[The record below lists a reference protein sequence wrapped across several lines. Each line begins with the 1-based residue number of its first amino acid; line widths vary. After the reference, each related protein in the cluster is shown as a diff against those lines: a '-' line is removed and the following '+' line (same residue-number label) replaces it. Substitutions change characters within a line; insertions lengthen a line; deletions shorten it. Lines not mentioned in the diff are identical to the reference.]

1 MNTQD
6 IIKSLSNLEHS
17 LQGVESARQQ
27 VDSTVAAYGA
37 TQKQLATLSQEF
49 VKVSNELGSV
59 IDVVRNNQEQLSA
72 TLSSKIEHLLI
83 QIEGKVAVL
92 GNKASLMNQTFESSC
107 TETAKSINDSIDAAI
122 TSFKEKVKDELS
134 EVSTV
139 FAEFSALINEIQ
151 ERFEKYAL
159 QQAISTLQET
169 CEKIVIDFQQ
179 KIANHLSSLSKL
191 NGELEAIVN
200 IQKNQ
205 NDVILKK
212 FEAETAL
219 IKASLTNIDSQLE
232 GMKSCNDENHNELLA
247 KFEKESTSI
256 QASTSNIDRQL
267 KGMKSCND
275 ENHKE
280 ILDKFETEVASIKA
294 STSNIDNQLKGMT
307 IHNDEHH
314 KELLELLSALLQG
327 NSPSAEI
334 LTTRFNAVDGS
345 IVDVKD
351 RLSSVSSQLGNAT
364 NHIIEHNKQILLSE
378 VASVKAEN
386 TSIKK
391 LVVFCLLV
399 TFISVILN
407 IIMLL

>member
-27 VDSTVAAYGA
+27 VDSTIAAYGA

-49 VKVSNELGSV
+49 VKVSNELNSV

-83 QIEGKVAVL
+83 QIEGKVAIL
-92 GNKASLMNQTFESSC
+92 GNKASSMNQTFESSC
-107 TETAKSINDSIDAAI
+107 TETAKSINDNIAAAI
-122 TSFKEKVKDELS
+122 ASFNGKVKDELS

-139 FAEFSALINEIQ
+139 FAEFNSIIKDIQ
-151 ERFEKYAL
+151 EDFQKDVSQAL
-159 QQAISTLQET
+159 CTLQKT
-169 CEKIVIDFQQ
+169 SEKVVADFQET
-179 KIANHLSSLSKL
+179 IANQLSSLSKL
-191 NGELEAIVN
+191 NGELEDIVHL
-200 IQKNQ
+200 QKKQ
-205 NDVILKK
+205 IAEILTK
-212 FEAETAL
+212 FETESAS
-219 IKASLTNIDSQLE
+219 IKASISNLDS
-232 GMKSCNDENHNELLA
+232 
-247 KFEKESTSI
+247 
-256 QASTSNIDRQL
+256 QL
-267 KGMKSCND
+267 KGMTSCND

-280 ILDKFETEVASIKA
+280 LLAKFETGAASIKA
-294 STSNIDNQLKGMT
+294 SICNIDSQLKGMT
-307 IHNDEHH
+307 SCNDENH

-351 RLSSVSSQLGNAT
+351 RLSSVLSQLGNAT

-407 IIMLL
+407 IIILL

>member
-27 VDSTVAAYGA
+27 VDSTIAAYGA

-49 VKVSNELGSV
+49 VKVSNELNSV

-83 QIEGKVAVL
+83 QIEGKVAIL
-92 GNKASLMNQTFESSC
+92 GNKASSMNQTFESSC
-107 TETAKSINDSIDAAI
+107 TETAKSINDNIAAAI
-122 TSFKEKVKDELS
+122 ASFNGKVKNELS

-139 FAEFSALINEIQ
+139 FAEFNSIIKDIQ
-151 ERFEKYAL
+151 EDFQKDVSQAL
-159 QQAISTLQET
+159 CTLQEAS
-169 CEKIVIDFQQ
+169 EKVVADFQET
-179 KIANHLSSLSKL
+179 IANQLSSLSKL
-191 NGELEAIVN
+191 NGELEDIVHL
-200 IQKNQ
+200 QKKQ
-205 NDVILKK
+205 IAEILTK
-212 FEAETAL
+212 FETESAS
-219 IKASLTNIDSQLE
+219 IKASISNLDS
-232 GMKSCNDENHNELLA
+232 
-247 KFEKESTSI
+247 
-256 QASTSNIDRQL
+256 QL
-267 KGMKSCND
+267 KGMTSCND

-280 ILDKFETEVASIKA
+280 LLAKFETGAASIKA
-294 STSNIDNQLKGMT
+294 SICNIDSQLKGMT
-307 IHNDEHH
+307 SCNDENH

-407 IIMLL
+407 IIILL

>member
-83 QIEGKVAVL
+83 QIEGKVAIL
-92 GNKASLMNQTFESSC
+92 GNKASSMNQTFESSC
-107 TETAKSINDSIDAAI
+107 TETAKSINDNIAAAI
-122 TSFKEKVKDELS
+122 ASFNGKVKDELS

-139 FAEFSALINEIQ
+139 FAEFNSIIKDIQ
-151 ERFEKYAL
+151 EDFQKDVSQAL
-159 QQAISTLQET
+159 CTLQEAS
-169 CEKIVIDFQQ
+169 EKVVADFQET
-179 KIANHLSSLSKL
+179 IANQLSSLSKL
-191 NGELEAIVN
+191 NGELEDIVHL
-200 IQKNQ
+200 QKKQ
-205 NDVILKK
+205 IAEILTK
-212 FEAETAL
+212 FETESAS
-219 IKASLTNIDSQLE
+219 IKASISNLDS
-232 GMKSCNDENHNELLA
+232 
-247 KFEKESTSI
+247 
-256 QASTSNIDRQL
+256 QL
-267 KGMKSCND
+267 KGMTSCND

-280 ILDKFETEVASIKA
+280 LLAKFETGAASIKA
-294 STSNIDNQLKGMT
+294 SICNIDSQLKGMT
-307 IHNDEHH
+307 SCNDENH

-407 IIMLL
+407 IIILL

>member
-49 VKVSNELGSV
+49 VKVSNELSSV

-122 TSFKEKVKDELS
+122 ASFKGKVKDELS
-134 EVSTV
+134 EVSSAL
-139 FAEFSALINEIQ
+139 AEFSSIIKDIQ
-151 ERFEKYAL
+151 EGFQKDAS
-159 QQAISTLQET
+159 QASYTLQET
-169 CEKIVIDFQQ
+169 SEKVVTRFQE

-191 NGELEAIVN
+191 NGELEDIVN
-200 IQKNQ
+200 LQKKQ
-205 NDVILKK
+205 IAEILTK
-212 FEAETAL
+212 FETESAS
-219 IKASLTNIDSQLE
+219 IKASISNLDS
-232 GMKSCNDENHNELLA
+232 
-247 KFEKESTSI
+247 
-256 QASTSNIDRQL
+256 QL
-267 KGMKSCND
+267 KGMTSCND

-280 ILDKFETEVASIKA
+280 LLAKFETGAASIKA
-294 STSNIDNQLKGMT
+294 SICNIDSQLKGMT
-307 IHNDEHH
+307 SCNDENH

-407 IIMLL
+407 IIILL

>member
-27 VDSTVAAYGA
+27 VDSTIAAYGA

-49 VKVSNELGSV
+49 VKVSNELNSV

-83 QIEGKVAVL
+83 QIEGKVAIL
-92 GNKASLMNQTFESSC
+92 GNKASSMNQTFESSC
-107 TETAKSINDSIDAAI
+107 TETAKSINDNIAAAI
-122 TSFKEKVKDELS
+122 ASFNGKVKNELS

-139 FAEFSALINEIQ
+139 FAEFNSIIKDIQ
-151 ERFEKYAL
+151 EDFQKDVSQAL
-159 QQAISTLQET
+159 CTLQEAS
-169 CEKIVIDFQQ
+169 EKVVADFQET
-179 KIANHLSSLSKL
+179 IANQLSSLSKL
-191 NGELEAIVN
+191 NGELEDIVHL
-200 IQKNQ
+200 QKKQ
-205 NDVILKK
+205 IAEILTK
-212 FEAETAL
+212 FETESAS
-219 IKASLTNIDSQLE
+219 IKASISNLDS
-232 GMKSCNDENHNELLA
+232 
-247 KFEKESTSI
+247 
-256 QASTSNIDRQL
+256 QL
-267 KGMKSCND
+267 KGMTSCND

-280 ILDKFETEVASIKA
+280 LLAKFETGAASIKA
-294 STSNIDNQLKGMT
+294 SICNIDSQLKGMT
-307 IHNDEHH
+307 SCNDENH

>member
-27 VDSTVAAYGA
+27 VDITVAAYGA

-49 VKVSNELGSV
+49 VKVSNELNSV

-83 QIEGKVAVL
+83 QIEGKVAIL
-92 GNKASLMNQTFESSC
+92 GNKASSMNQTFESSC
-107 TETAKSINDSIDAAI
+107 TETAKSINDNIAAAI
-122 TSFKEKVKDELS
+122 ASFNGKVKNELS

-139 FAEFSALINEIQ
+139 FAEFNSIIKDIQ
-151 ERFEKYAL
+151 EDFQKDVSQAL
-159 QQAISTLQET
+159 CTLQEAS
-169 CEKIVIDFQQ
+169 EKVVADFQET
-179 KIANHLSSLSKL
+179 IANQLSSLSKL
-191 NGELEAIVN
+191 NGELEDIVHL
-200 IQKNQ
+200 QKKQ
-205 NDVILKK
+205 IAEILTK
-212 FEAETAL
+212 FETESAS
-219 IKASLTNIDSQLE
+219 IKASICNIDSQLK
-232 GMKSCNDENHNELLA
+232 GMTSCNDEN
-247 KFEKESTSI
+247 
-256 QASTSNIDRQL
+256 
-267 KGMKSCND
+267 
-275 ENHKE
+275 
-280 ILDKFETEVASIKA
+280 
-294 STSNIDNQLKGMT
+294 
-307 IHNDEHH
+307 H

-407 IIMLL
+407 IIILL

>member
-27 VDSTVAAYGA
+27 VDSTIAAYGA

-49 VKVSNELGSV
+49 VKVSNELNSV

-83 QIEGKVAVL
+83 QIEGKVAIL
-92 GNKASLMNQTFESSC
+92 GNKASSMNQTFESSC
-107 TETAKSINDSIDAAI
+107 TETAKSINDNIAAAI
-122 TSFKEKVKDELS
+122 ASFNGKVKNELS

-139 FAEFSALINEIQ
+139 FAEFNSIIKDIQ
-151 ERFEKYAL
+151 EDFQKDVSQAL
-159 QQAISTLQET
+159 CTLQEAS
-169 CEKIVIDFQQ
+169 EKVVADFQET
-179 KIANHLSSLSKL
+179 IANQLSSLSKL
-191 NGELEAIVN
+191 NGELEDIVHL
-200 IQKNQ
+200 QKKQ
-205 NDVILKK
+205 IAEILTK
-212 FEAETAL
+212 FETESAS
-219 IKASLTNIDSQLE
+219 IKASISNLDS
-232 GMKSCNDENHNELLA
+232 
-247 KFEKESTSI
+247 
-256 QASTSNIDRQL
+256 QL
-267 KGMKSCND
+267 KGMTSCND

-280 ILDKFETEVASIKA
+280 LLAKFETGAASIKA
-294 STSNIDNQLKGMT
+294 SICNIDSQLKGMT
-307 IHNDEHH
+307 SGNDENH

-407 IIMLL
+407 IIILL

>member
-27 VDSTVAAYGA
+27 VDITVAAYGA

-49 VKVSNELGSV
+49 VKVSNELYSV

-92 GNKASLMNQTFESSC
+92 GNKASSMNQTFESSC
-107 TETAKSINDSIDAAI
+107 TEAAKSINDNIAVAI
-122 TSFKEKVKDELS
+122 ASFNGKVKDELS

-159 QQAISTLQET
+159 QQAISILQEA

-212 FEAETAL
+212 FETETAL
-219 IKASLTNIDSQLE
+219 IKASICNIDSQLK

-247 KFEKESTSI
+247 KFETGSASI
-256 QASTSNIDRQL
+256 KASICNIDSQL
-267 KGMKSCND
+267 KGMTSCND
-275 ENHKE
+275 EN
-280 ILDKFETEVASIKA
+280 
-294 STSNIDNQLKGMT
+294 
-307 IHNDEHH
+307 H

-407 IIMLL
+407 IIILL

>member
-1 MNTQD
+1 M
-6 IIKSLSNLEHS
+6 
-17 LQGVESARQQ
+17 
-27 VDSTVAAYGA
+27 
-37 TQKQLATLSQEF
+37 
-49 VKVSNELGSV
+49 
-59 IDVVRNNQEQLSA
+59 
-72 TLSSKIEHLLI
+72 
-83 QIEGKVAVL
+83 
-92 GNKASLMNQTFESSC
+92 
-107 TETAKSINDSIDAAI
+107 
-122 TSFKEKVKDELS
+122 
-134 EVSTV
+134 
-139 FAEFSALINEIQ
+139 
-151 ERFEKYAL
+151 
-159 QQAISTLQET
+159 
-169 CEKIVIDFQQ
+169 
-179 KIANHLSSLSKL
+179 
-191 NGELEAIVN
+191 
-200 IQKNQ
+200 
-205 NDVILKK
+205 ILKK

-267 KGMKSCND
+267 KGMKSCTD

-407 IIMLL
+407 IIILL

>member
-27 VDSTVAAYGA
+27 VDSTIAAYGA

-49 VKVSNELGSV
+49 VKVSNELNSV

-83 QIEGKVAVL
+83 QIEGKVAIL
-92 GNKASLMNQTFESSC
+92 GNKASSMKQTFESSC
-107 TETAKSINDSIDAAI
+107 TETAKSINDNIAAAI
-122 TSFKEKVKDELS
+122 ASFNGKVKNELS

-139 FAEFSALINEIQ
+139 FAEFNSIIKDIQ
-151 ERFEKYAL
+151 EDFQKDVSQAL
-159 QQAISTLQET
+159 CTLQEAS
-169 CEKIVIDFQQ
+169 EKVVADFQET
-179 KIANHLSSLSKL
+179 IANQLSSLSKL
-191 NGELEAIVN
+191 NGELEDIVHL
-200 IQKNQ
+200 QKKQ
-205 NDVILKK
+205 IAEILTK
-212 FEAETAL
+212 FETESAS
-219 IKASLTNIDSQLE
+219 IKASISNLDS
-232 GMKSCNDENHNELLA
+232 
-247 KFEKESTSI
+247 
-256 QASTSNIDRQL
+256 QL
-267 KGMKSCND
+267 KGMMSCND

-280 ILDKFETEVASIKA
+280 LLAKFETGAASIKA
-294 STSNIDNQLKGMT
+294 SICNIDSQLKGMT
-307 IHNDEHH
+307 SYNDENH

-407 IIMLL
+407 IIILL

>member
-27 VDSTVAAYGA
+27 VDSTVAAYDA

-159 QQAISTLQET
+159 QQAISTLQEN

-247 KFEKESTSI
+247 KFETGSASI
-256 QASTSNIDRQL
+256 KASICNIDSQL
-267 KGMKSCND
+267 KGMTSCND
-275 ENHKE
+275 EN
-280 ILDKFETEVASIKA
+280 
-294 STSNIDNQLKGMT
+294 
-307 IHNDEHH
+307 H

-407 IIMLL
+407 IIILL

>member
-6 IIKSLSNLEHS
+6 IIKSLSNLDHS
-17 LQGVESARQQ
+17 LRGVESARQQ
-27 VDSTVAAYGA
+27 VDSTIAAYGA

-49 VKVSNELGSV
+49 VKVSNELNSV

-83 QIEGKVAVL
+83 QIEGKVAIL
-92 GNKASLMNQTFESSC
+92 GNKASSMNQTFESSC
-107 TETAKSINDSIDAAI
+107 TETAKSINDNIAAAI
-122 TSFKEKVKDELS
+122 ASFNGKVKNELS

-139 FAEFSALINEIQ
+139 FAEFNSIIKDIQ
-151 ERFEKYAL
+151 EDFQKDVSQAL
-159 QQAISTLQET
+159 CTLQEAS
-169 CEKIVIDFQQ
+169 EKVVADFQET
-179 KIANHLSSLSKL
+179 IANQLSSLSKL
-191 NGELEAIVN
+191 NGELEDIVHL
-200 IQKNQ
+200 QKKQ
-205 NDVILKK
+205 IAEILTK
-212 FEAETAL
+212 FETESAS
-219 IKASLTNIDSQLE
+219 IKASISNLDS
-232 GMKSCNDENHNELLA
+232 
-247 KFEKESTSI
+247 
-256 QASTSNIDRQL
+256 QL
-267 KGMKSCND
+267 KGMTSCND

-280 ILDKFETEVASIKA
+280 LLAKFETGAASIKA
-294 STSNIDNQLKGMT
+294 SICNIDSQLKGMT
-307 IHNDEHH
+307 SCNDENH

-407 IIMLL
+407 IIILL

>member
-49 VKVSNELGSV
+49 VKVSNELNSV

-83 QIEGKVAVL
+83 QIEGKVAIL
-92 GNKASLMNQTFESSC
+92 GNKASSMNQTFESSC
-107 TETAKSINDSIDAAI
+107 TETAKSINDNIAAAI
-122 TSFKEKVKDELS
+122 ASFNGKVKNELS

-139 FAEFSALINEIQ
+139 FAEFNSIIKDIQ
-151 ERFEKYAL
+151 EDFQKDVSQAL
-159 QQAISTLQET
+159 CTLQEAS
-169 CEKIVIDFQQ
+169 EKVVADFQET
-179 KIANHLSSLSKL
+179 IANQLSSLSKL
-191 NGELEAIVN
+191 NGELEDIVHL
-200 IQKNQ
+200 QKKQ
-205 NDVILKK
+205 IAEILTK
-212 FEAETAL
+212 FETESAS
-219 IKASLTNIDSQLE
+219 IKASISNLDS
-232 GMKSCNDENHNELLA
+232 
-247 KFEKESTSI
+247 
-256 QASTSNIDRQL
+256 QL
-267 KGMKSCND
+267 KGMTSCND

-280 ILDKFETEVASIKA
+280 LLAKFETGAASIKA
-294 STSNIDNQLKGMT
+294 SICNIDSQLKGMT
-307 IHNDEHH
+307 SCNDENH

-327 NSPSAEI
+327 NSPYAEI

-351 RLSSVSSQLGNAT
+351 GLSSVSSQLGNAT

-391 LVVFCLLV
+391 LVVFCLLG

>member
-27 VDSTVAAYGA
+27 VDSTIAAYGA
-37 TQKQLATLSQEF
+37 TKKQLATLSQEF
-49 VKVSNELGSV
+49 VKVSNELNSV

-83 QIEGKVAVL
+83 QIEGKVAIL
-92 GNKASLMNQTFESSC
+92 GNKASSMNQTFESSC
-107 TETAKSINDSIDAAI
+107 TETAKSINDNIAAAI
-122 TSFKEKVKDELS
+122 ASFNGKVKNELS

-139 FAEFSALINEIQ
+139 FAEFNSIIKDIQ
-151 ERFEKYAL
+151 EDFQKDVSQAL
-159 QQAISTLQET
+159 CTLQEAS
-169 CEKIVIDFQQ
+169 EKVVADFQET
-179 KIANHLSSLSKL
+179 IANQLSSLSKL
-191 NGELEAIVN
+191 NGELEDIVHL
-200 IQKNQ
+200 QKKQ
-205 NDVILKK
+205 IAEILTK
-212 FEAETAL
+212 FETESAS
-219 IKASLTNIDSQLE
+219 IKASISNLDS
-232 GMKSCNDENHNELLA
+232 
-247 KFEKESTSI
+247 
-256 QASTSNIDRQL
+256 QL
-267 KGMKSCND
+267 KGMTSCND

-280 ILDKFETEVASIKA
+280 LLAKFETGAASIKA
-294 STSNIDNQLKGMT
+294 SICNIDSQLKGMT
-307 IHNDEHH
+307 SCNDENH

-407 IIMLL
+407 IIILL

>member
-27 VDSTVAAYGA
+27 VDSTIAAYGA

-49 VKVSNELGSV
+49 VKVSNELSSV

-122 TSFKEKVKDELS
+122 ASFKGKVKDELS
-134 EVSTV
+134 EVSSAL
-139 FAEFSALINEIQ
+139 AEFSSIIKDIQ
-151 ERFEKYAL
+151 EGFQKDAS
-159 QQAISTLQET
+159 QASYTLQEKKKKVVT
-169 CEKIVIDFQQ
+169 RFQE

-191 NGELEAIVN
+191 NGELEDIVHL
-200 IQKNQ
+200 QKKQ
-205 NDVILKK
+205 IAEILTK
-212 FEAETAL
+212 FETESAS
-219 IKASLTNIDSQLE
+219 IKASISNLDS
-232 GMKSCNDENHNELLA
+232 
-247 KFEKESTSI
+247 
-256 QASTSNIDRQL
+256 QL
-267 KGMKSCND
+267 KGMTSCND

-280 ILDKFETEVASIKA
+280 LLAKFETGAASIKA
-294 STSNIDNQLKGMT
+294 SICNIDSQLKGMT
-307 IHNDEHH
+307 SCNDENH

>member
-27 VDSTVAAYGA
+27 VDSTIAAYGA

-49 VKVSNELGSV
+49 VKVSNELNSV

-83 QIEGKVAVL
+83 QIEGKVAIL
-92 GNKASLMNQTFESSC
+92 GNKASSMNQTFESSC
-107 TETAKSINDSIDAAI
+107 TETAKSINDNIAAAI
-122 TSFKEKVKDELS
+122 ASFNGKVKNELS

-139 FAEFSALINEIQ
+139 FAEFNSIIKDIQ
-151 ERFEKYAL
+151 EDFQKDVSQAL
-159 QQAISTLQET
+159 CTLQEAS
-169 CEKIVIDFQQ
+169 EKVVADFQET
-179 KIANHLSSLSKL
+179 IANQLSSLSKL
-191 NGELEAIVN
+191 NGELEDIVHL
-200 IQKNQ
+200 QKKQ
-205 NDVILKK
+205 IAEILTK
-212 FEAETAL
+212 FETESAS
-219 IKASLTNIDSQLE
+219 IKASISNLE
-232 GMKSCNDENHNELLA
+232 S
-247 KFEKESTSI
+247 
-256 QASTSNIDRQL
+256 QL
-267 KGMKSCND
+267 KGMTSCND

-280 ILDKFETEVASIKA
+280 LLAKFETGAASIKA
-294 STSNIDNQLKGMT
+294 SICNIDSQLKGMT
-307 IHNDEHH
+307 SCNDENH

-407 IIMLL
+407 IIILL